1 MSTKKLHIVLL
12 SYHDSNGGAGI
23 AAGRLKVAL
32 EKAGHQVDY
41 LVREKASTSNAIK
54 FGTGLISWLK
64 FIAERLFFL
73 RFEKDKSIRFLFN
86 PGVFGSDISKHPL
99 IQQADIVHLH
109 WVNFGFLSVSDIAS
123 LTRLNKPVFWTLH
136 DMWAFTGGCHH
147 SGACEHFQQS
157 CGDCKFLKN
166 PHPTDL
172 SHRLWEAKKTEFAS
186 NNLHIITCSDW
197 LGKRA
202 KQSSILGSHSIQTI
216 PNAIDT
222 EFFSPNDATGLGLD
236 ANKKYVLF
244 VAMRVNAPAKG
255 FHLLKEALH
264 YLDAATTELLIVG
277 GEMKEELPL
286 KAHNFGQISDPAKM
300 RDIYA
305 AADVFVTPSLEE
317 NLPNTIMEAMACG
330 TACVGFEVG
339 GIPEMIKHEVTGY
352 VAQAF
357 DPKDLAKGIN
367 WCLQSIT
374 SGSKSRERA
383 LQLYDQSIVAQ
394 QHLDYY
400 AQA

>member
-1 MSTKKLHIVLL
+1 MSFKKLHIVLL

-32 EKAGHQVDY
+32 EKEGHRVDY
-41 LVREKASTSNAIK
+41 LVREKTSTSDSVKLGN
-54 FGTGLISWLK
+54 GLISWLK

-109 WVNFGFLSVSDIAS
+109 WVNFGFLSVSDIAQ
-123 LTRLNKPVFWTLH
+123 LTKLNKPVFWTLH

-147 SGACEHFQQS
+147 SGNCEHFQQS

-166 PHPTDL
+166 PNPTDL
-172 SHRLWEAKKTEFAS
+172 SHRMWEAKKTGFAEK
-186 NNLHIITCSDW
+186 NLHIITCSDW
-197 LGKRA
+197 LGNRA
-202 KQSSILGSHSIQTI
+202 RQSSILGGHSIKTI

-222 EFFSPNDATGLGLD
+222 EFFSPTATNLGLNP
-236 ANKKYVLF
+236 NKKYVLF
-244 VAMRVNAPAKG
+244 VAMRVNAPTKG
-255 FHLLKEALH
+255 FHLLKEALQ
-264 YLDAATTELLIVG
+264 YLDADTTELLIVG
-277 GEMKEELPL
+277 GELTEELPL
-286 KAHNFGQISDPAKM
+286 KAHNFGQVSDPAKM

-305 AADVFVTPSLEE
+305 AADAFVTPSLEE

-339 GIPEMIKHEVTGY
+339 GIPEMIEHEVTGY

-357 DPKDLAKGIN
+357 DPKDLAKGIQWSLN
-367 WCLQSIT
+367 NKKA
-374 SGSKSRERA
+374 GPKSRERA
-383 LQLYDQSIVAQ
+383 LQLYDQTIVAQ
-394 QHLDYY
+394 QHLAYY

>member
-1 MSTKKLHIVLL
+1 MTSKKLHIVLL

-32 EKAGHQVDY
+32 EKEGHRVDY
-41 LVREKASTSNAIK
+41 IVREKASTSNAFK
-54 FGTGLISWLK
+54 FGNGLISWLK

-86 PGVFGSDISKHPL
+86 PGVFGSDISRHPL
-99 IQQADIVHLH
+99 IQQADIVHMH
-109 WVNFGFLSVSDIAS
+109 WVNFGFLSVSDIAT
-123 LTRLNKPVFWTLH
+123 LTQLNKPVFWTLH

-147 SGACEHFQQS
+147 SGTCENFQQN

-166 PHPTDL
+166 PGANDL
-172 SHRLWEAKKTEFAS
+172 SHRLWKEKKNGFS
-186 NNLHIITCSDW
+186 DKNLNIITCSDW
-197 LGKRA
+197 LGGRA
-202 KQSSILGSHSIQTI
+202 KQSSILGNHTIKTI

-222 EFFSPNDATGLGLD
+222 EFFSPHANSLGLD
-236 ANKKYVLF
+236 SNKKYVLF
-244 VAMRVNAPAKG
+244 VAMRINAPAKG
-255 FHLLKEALH
+255 FHLLKEALQF
-264 YLDAATTELLIVG
+264 LDPLTTELLIVG
-277 GEMKEELPL
+277 GEMRDELPL
-286 KAHNFGQISDPAKM
+286 KAHNFGQITDPSKM

-339 GIPEMIKHEVTGY
+339 GIPEMIEHKKTGY

-357 DPKDLAKGIN
+357 DSADLATGIN
-367 WCLQSIT
+367 WCLT
-374 SGSKSRERA
+374 TKTAGVKSRERA
-383 LQLYDQSIVAQ
+383 LELYNQTTVAQ
-394 QHLDYY
+394 QHLAYY

>member
-1 MSTKKLHIVLL
+1 MSFKKLHIVLL

-32 EKAGHQVDY
+32 EKEGHQVDY
-41 LVREKASTSNAIK
+41 IVREKGSTSNAKK
-54 FGTGLISWLK
+54 FGNGLISWLK

-86 PGVFGSDISKHPL
+86 PGVFGSDISRQPL

-109 WVNFGFLSVSDIAS
+109 WVNFGFLSVSDIAQ
-123 LTRLNKPVFWTLH
+123 LTKLNKPVFWTLH

-147 SGACEHFQQS
+147 SGNCEHFQQS

-166 PHPTDL
+166 PNPTDL
-172 SHRLWEAKKTEFAS
+172 SHRMWEAKKTGFAEK
-186 NNLHIITCSDW
+186 NLHIITCSDW
-197 LGKRA
+197 LGNRA
-202 KQSSILGSHSIQTI
+202 RQSSILGGHSIKTI

-222 EFFSPNDATGLGLD
+222 EFFSPTATNLGLNP
-236 ANKKYVLF
+236 NKKYVLF

-255 FHLLKEALH
+255 FHLLKEALQ
-264 YLDAATTELLIVG
+264 YLDADTTELLIVG
-277 GEMKEELPL
+277 GELTEELPL
-286 KAHNFGQISDPAKM
+286 KAHNLGQISDPAKM

-305 AADVFVTPSLEE
+305 AADAFVTPSLEE

-339 GIPEMIKHEVTGY
+339 GIPEMIEHEVTGY

-357 DPKDLAKGIN
+357 DPKDLAKGIQWSLN
-367 WCLQSIT
+367 NKKA
-374 SGSKSRERA
+374 GPKSRERA
-383 LQLYDQSIVAQ
+383 LQLYDQTIVAQ
-394 QHLDYY
+394 QHLAYY

>member
-1 MSTKKLHIVLL
+1 MSAKKLHIVLL

-32 EKAGHQVDY
+32 EKEGHRVDY
-41 LVREKASTSNAIK
+41 LVREKASTSNSVK
-54 FGTGLISWLK
+54 FGNGLISWLK

-109 WVNFGFLSVSDIAS
+109 WVNFGFLSVGDIAQ

-166 PHPTDL
+166 PNPNDL
-172 SHRLWEAKKTEFAS
+172 SHRMWEAKKTGFAS
-186 NNLHIITCSDW
+186 KNLHIITCSDW

-202 KQSSILGSHSIQTI
+202 KQSSILGGHSVKTI

-222 EFFSPNDATGLGLD
+222 EFFSPNATKLGLD
-236 ANKKYVLF
+236 PAKKYVLF

-255 FHLLKEALH
+255 FHLLKEALQF
-264 YLDAATTELLIVG
+264 LDASTTELLIVG
-277 GEMKEELPL
+277 GEVTEELTL
-286 KAHNFGQISDPAKM
+286 KAHNFGQVSDPAQM

-339 GIPEMIKHEVTGY
+339 GIPEMIEHKKTGY
-352 VAQAF
+352 VAKAF
-357 DPKDLAKGIN
+357 DPADLAKGIKG
-367 WCLQSIT
+367 CLEST
-374 SGSKSRERA
+374 TAGAKSRERA

>member
-1 MSTKKLHIVLL
+1 MSNKKLHIVLL

-32 EKAGHQVDY
+32 EKEGHRVDY
-41 LVREKASTSNAIK
+41 LVREKAYDSNATK
-54 FGTGLISWLK
+54 FGNGIVSWLK

-99 IQQADIVHLH
+99 IQKADIVHLH
-109 WVNFGFLSVSDIAS
+109 WVNFGFLSVKDIAS
-123 LTRLNKPVFWTLH
+123 LARLNKPIFWTLH

-166 PHPTDL
+166 PNPNDL
-172 SHRLWEAKKTEFAS
+172 SHRLWKAKKNGFAS
-186 NNLHIITCSDW
+186 KNLHIITCSDW
-197 LGKRA
+197 LGNRA
-202 KQSSILGSHSIQTI
+202 KQSSILGGHEIKTI

-222 EFFSPNDATGLGLD
+222 NFFAPSTTNLNLD
-236 ANKKYVLF
+236 PNKKYVLF

-264 YLDAATTELLIVG
+264 FLDPKTTELLIVG
-277 GEMKEELPL
+277 SETTEELPL
-286 KAHNFGQISDPAKM
+286 KSHSFGQVTDPSKM

-339 GIPEMIKHEVTGY
+339 GIPEMIEHQKTGY
-352 VAQAF
+352 VAKAF
-357 DPKDLAKGIN
+357 LAEDLANGIQ
-367 WCLQSIT
+367 WCLNDKNA
-374 SGSKSRERA
+374 GSKSRNRA
-383 LQLYDQSIVAQ
+383 VHLYDQSVVAK
-394 QHLDYY
+394 QHLAYY

>member
-32 EKAGHQVDY
+32 EKAGHQMDY
-41 LVREKASTSNAIK
+41 LVREKASTSDSVK

-367 WCLQSIT
+367 WCLQSTT

>member
-1 MSTKKLHIVLL
+1 MTSKKLHIVLL

-32 EKAGHQVDY
+32 EREGHRVDY
-41 LVREKASTSNAIK
+41 IVREKASTSNAIK
-54 FGTGLISWLK
+54 FGNGVISWLK

-86 PGVFGSDISKHPL
+86 PGVFGSDISRHPL
-99 IQQADIVHLH
+99 IQQADIVHMH
-109 WVNFGFLSVSDIAS
+109 WVNFGFLSVSDIAT
-123 LTRLNKPVFWTLH
+123 LTRLKKPVFWTLH

-147 SGACEHFQQS
+147 SGTCENFQQN

-166 PHPTDL
+166 PGANDL
-172 SHRLWEAKKTEFAS
+172 SHQLWKEKKNGFS
-186 NNLHIITCSDW
+186 DKNLNIITCSDW
-197 LGKRA
+197 LGGRA
-202 KQSSILGSHSIQTI
+202 KQSSILGNHTIKTI

-222 EFFSPNDATGLGLD
+222 EFFSPNANSLGLD
-236 ANKKYVLF
+236 SNKKYVLF

-255 FHLLKEALH
+255 FHLLKEALQF
-264 YLDAATTELLIVG
+264 LDPLTTELLIVG
-277 GEMKEELPL
+277 GEMTDELPL
-286 KAHNFGQISDPAKM
+286 KAHNFGQITDPAKM

-339 GIPEMIKHEVTGY
+339 GIPEMIEHKKTGY

-357 DPKDLAKGIN
+357 DSADLATGIN
-367 WCLQSIT
+367 WCLT
-374 SGSKSRERA
+374 TKTAGVKSRERA
-383 LQLYDQSIVAQ
+383 LELYNQTTVAQ
-394 QHLDYY
+394 QHLAYY

>member
-1 MSTKKLHIVLL
+1 MTSKKLHIVLL

-32 EKAGHQVDY
+32 EREGHRVDY
-41 LVREKASTSNAIK
+41 IVREKASTSNAIK
-54 FGTGLISWLK
+54 FGNGVISWLK

-86 PGVFGSDISKHPL
+86 PGVFGSDISRHPL
-99 IQQADIVHLH
+99 IQQADIVHMH

-123 LTRLNKPVFWTLH
+123 LTQLNKPVFWTLH

-147 SGACEHFQQS
+147 SGTCENFQQN

-166 PHPTDL
+166 PGANDL
-172 SHRLWEAKKTEFAS
+172 SHQLWKEKKNGFS
-186 NNLHIITCSDW
+186 DKNLNIITCSDW
-197 LGKRA
+197 LGGRA
-202 KQSSILGSHSIQTI
+202 KQSSILGNHTIKTI

-222 EFFSPNDATGLGLD
+222 EFFSPNANSLGLD
-236 ANKKYVLF
+236 SNKKYVLF

-255 FHLLKEALH
+255 FHLLKEALQF
-264 YLDAATTELLIVG
+264 LDPLTTELLMVG
-277 GEMKEELPL
+277 GEMTDELPL
-286 KAHNFGQISDPAKM
+286 KAHNFGQITDPAKM

-339 GIPEMIKHEVTGY
+339 GIPEMIEHKKTGY

-357 DPKDLAKGIN
+357 DSADLATGIN
-367 WCLQSIT
+367 WCLT
-374 SGSKSRERA
+374 TKTAGVKSRERA
-383 LQLYDQSIVAQ
+383 LELYNQTTVAQ
-394 QHLDYY
+394 QHLAYY

>member
-1 MSTKKLHIVLL
+1 MSSKKLHIVLL
-12 SYHDSNGGAGI
+12 SYHNSNGGAGI

-32 EKAGHQVDY
+32 EKEGHRVDY

-86 PGVFGSDISKHPL
+86 PGVFGSDISKHRL

-109 WVNFGFLSVSDIAS
+109 WVNFGFLSVSDITQ
-123 LTRLNKPVFWTLH
+123 LTKLNKPIFWTLH

-147 SGACEHFQQS
+147 SGDCEFFQQS

-172 SHRLWEAKKTEFAS
+172 SHRMWEAKKTGFAS
-186 NNLHIITCSDW
+186 KNLHIITCSDW
-197 LGKRA
+197 LGNRA
-202 KQSSILGSHSIQTI
+202 KQSSILGGQSIITI

-222 EFFSPNDATGLGLD
+222 EFFSPNANSLELD
-236 ANKKYVLF
+236 PNKKYVLF

-277 GEMKEELPL
+277 GEMTEDLPL
-286 KAHNFGQISDPAKM
+286 KAHNFGQVSDPARM

-330 TACVGFEVG
+330 TACVGFQVG
-339 GIPEMIKHEVTGY
+339 GIPEMIEHQVTGY

-357 DPKDLAKGIN
+357 DPEDLAKGIN
-367 WCLQSIT
+367 WSLVSKTAGI
-374 SGSKSRERA
+374 KSREYA
-383 LQLYDQSIVAQ
+383 LEHYNQTTVAQ
-394 QHLDYY
+394 QHLAYY

>member
-32 EKAGHQVDY
+32 EKSGHQVDY
-41 LVREKASTSNAIK
+41 LVREKASTSDSVKLGN
-54 FGTGLISWLK
+54 GLISWLK

-147 SGACEHFQQS
+147 SGACDHFQQS

-166 PHPTDL
+166 SHPTDL
-172 SHRLWEAKKTEFAS
+172 SNRMWEAKKTGFS
-186 NNLHIITCSDW
+186 SKNLHIITCSDW
-197 LGKRA
+197 LGNRA
-202 KQSSILGSHSIQTI
+202 KQSSVLGSHSIQTI

-222 EFFSPNDATGLGLD
+222 EFFSPNANSLGLD
-236 ANKKYVLF
+236 PNKKYVLF
-244 VAMRVNAPAKG
+244 VAMRVNAPTKG

-277 GEMKEELPL
+277 GELKEELPL
-286 KAHNFGQISDPAKM
+286 KAHNFGQISDPASM

-339 GIPEMIKHEVTGY
+339 GIPEMIEHEVTGY

-357 DPKDLAKGIN
+357 DPKELAKGIQWSLN
-367 WCLQSIT
+367 NKEA
-374 SGSKSRERA
+374 GSKSRERA

>member
-1 MSTKKLHIVLL
+1 MSSKKLHIVLL

-32 EKAGHQVDY
+32 EKEGHRVDY
-41 LVREKASTSNAIK
+41 IVREKASTSNTIK
-54 FGTGLISWLK
+54 FGNGLISWIK

-86 PGVFGSDISKHPL
+86 PGVFGSDISRHPL

-109 WVNFGFLSVSDIAS
+109 WVNFGFLSVSDIAQ
-123 LTRLNKPVFWTLH
+123 LTKLNKPIFWTLH

-147 SGACEHFQQS
+147 SGECEHFQKS
-157 CGDCKFLKN
+157 CGNCKFLKN
-166 PHPTDL
+166 PNPNDL
-172 SHRLWEAKKTEFAS
+172 SHCMWEAKKTGFALK
-186 NNLHIITCSDW
+186 NLHIITCSDW
-197 LGKRA
+197 LCNRA
-202 KQSSILGSHSIQTI
+202 KQSSILGGHSIQTI

-222 EFFSPNDATGLGLD
+222 EFFSPTANSLGLD
-236 ANKKYVLF
+236 PKKKYVLF

-255 FHLLKEALH
+255 FHLLKEALQF
-264 YLDAATTELLIVG
+264 LDPSTTELLIVG
-277 GEMKEELPL
+277 GQLTEDLPL
-286 KAHNFGQISDPAKM
+286 KAHNLGQITDPAKM

-339 GIPEMIKHEVTGY
+339 GIPEMIEHEVTGY

-357 DPKDLAKGIN
+357 EPTDLAKGIK
-367 WCLQSIT
+367 WCLASKT
-374 SGSKSRERA
+374 AGTKSRLRAIERYN
-383 LQLYDQSIVAQ
+383 QTTVAQ
-394 QHLDYY
+394 QHLAYY

>member
-1 MSTKKLHIVLL
+1 MSNKKLHIVLL

-32 EKAGHQVDY
+32 ESEGHRVDY
-41 LVREKASTSNAIK
+41 LVREKASSSNSIK
-54 FGTGLISWLK
+54 SGNGIISWLK

-86 PGVFGSDISKHPL
+86 PGIFGSDISKHPL
-99 IQQADIVHLH
+99 IQQADILHLH
-109 WVNFGFLSVSDIAS
+109 WVNFGFLSVDDIAS
-123 LTRLNKPVFWTLH
+123 LTRLNKPIFWTLH

-147 SGACEHFQQS
+147 SGTCEHFQLS

-166 PHPTDL
+166 PNPNDL
-172 SHRLWEAKKTEFAS
+172 SHRLWEAKKNGFAEK
-186 NNLHIITCSDW
+186 NLHIITCSDW
-197 LGKRA
+197 LGNRA
-202 KQSSILGSHSIQTI
+202 KQSSILGEHEIKTI

-222 EFFSPNDATGLGLD
+222 NFFAPSTTNLNLD
-236 ANKKYVLF
+236 PNKKYVLF

-255 FHLLKEALH
+255 FHLLKEALA
-264 YLDAATTELLIVG
+264 YLDPTTTELLIVG
-277 GEMKEELPL
+277 GEMTEQLPL
-286 KAHNFGQISDPAKM
+286 KSHSFGQVTDPSKM

-339 GIPEMIKHEVTGY
+339 GIPEMVENQQTGY
-352 VAQAF
+352 VARAF
-357 DPKDLAKGIN
+357 DPEDLAKGIL
-367 WCLQSIT
+367 WCLENQKAGEKART
-374 SGSKSRERA
+374 RA
-383 LQLYDQSIVAQ
+383 IELYDQKTVAQ
-394 QHLDYY
+394 QHLAYY

>member
-1 MSTKKLHIVLL
+1 MSTEKLHIVLL

-277 GEMKEELPL
+277 GEMTEELPL
-286 KAHNFGQISDPAKM
+286 KSHNFGQISDPAKM

-367 WCLQSIT
+367 WCLQSTT

>member
-1 MSTKKLHIVLL
+1 MSAKKLHIVLL

-32 EKAGHQVDY
+32 EKEGHQVDY
-41 LVREKASTSNAIK
+41 IVREKGSTSNAIK
-54 FGTGLISWLK
+54 FGNGLISWLK

-73 RFEKDKSIRFLFN
+73 RFEKVKSIRFLFN

-109 WVNFGFLSVSDIAS
+109 WVNFGYLSVSDIAQ

-147 SGACEHFQQS
+147 SGSCEHFQQS
-157 CGDCKFLKN
+157 CGDCKFLKKPN
-166 PHPTDL
+166 PNDL
-172 SHRLWEAKKTEFAS
+172 SHKMWEAKKTGFAS
-186 NNLHIITCSDW
+186 KNLHIITCSDW
-197 LGKRA
+197 LGNRA
-202 KQSSILGSHSIQTI
+202 RKSSILGGHSIKTI

-222 EFFSPNDATGLGLD
+222 EFFSPNATGLGLD
-236 ANKKYVLF
+236 PNKKYVLF

-255 FHLLKEALH
+255 FHLLKEALQ
-264 YLDAATTELLIVG
+264 YLDAHTTELLIVG
-277 GEMKEELPL
+277 GEMAEELPL
-286 KAHNFGQISDPAKM
+286 KAHNFGQVSDPAKM

-339 GIPEMIKHEVTGY
+339 GIPEMIEHEVTGY

-357 DPKDLAKGIN
+357 DPADLAKGIN
-367 WCLQSIT
+367 WCLESTT
-374 SGSKSRERA
+374 SGAESRERA
-383 LQLYDQSIVAQ
+383 LQLFDQTTVAQ
-394 QHLDYY
+394 QHLAYY

>member
-1 MSTKKLHIVLL
+1 MSFKKLHIVLL

-32 EKAGHQVDY
+32 ENAGHQVDY
-41 LVREKASTSNAIK
+41 IVREKASSSNATK
-54 FGTGLISWLK
+54 FGNGIISWLK

-86 PGVFGSDISKHPL
+86 PGVFGSDISSHPL

-123 LTRLNKPVFWTLH
+123 LTRLNKPIFWTLH

-147 SGACEHFQQS
+147 SGDCDHFQQS
-157 CGDCKFLKN
+157 CGDCKFVKN
-166 PHPTDL
+166 PNPNDF
-172 SHRLWEAKKTEFAS
+172 SHRMWEAKKQGFAS
-186 NNLHIITCSDW
+186 KNLHIITCSDW
-197 LGKRA
+197 LGNRA
-202 KQSSILGSHSIQTI
+202 KQSSILGDHDIQTI

-222 EFFSPNDATGLGLD
+222 DFFSPTANSLGLD
-236 ANKKYVLF
+236 SSKKYILF

-255 FHLLKEALH
+255 FYLLKEALQFI
-264 YLDAATTELLIVG
+264 DSATTELLLVG
-277 GEMKEELPL
+277 GEMTEDLPL
-286 KAHNFGQISDPAKM
+286 RSHSFGQVSDKAKM

-330 TACVGFEVG
+330 TACVGFKVG
-339 GIPEMIKHEVTGY
+339 GIPEMIEHEKTGY
-352 VAQAF
+352 VAQEF

-367 WCLQSIT
+367 WCLEST
-374 SGSKSRERA
+374 TAGSKSRERA
-383 LQLYDQSIVAQ
+383 VDLYDQKIVAQ
-394 QHLDYY
+394 QHLIYY
-400 AQA
+400 AKA

>member
-1 MSTKKLHIVLL
+1 MSFKKLHIVLL

-32 EKAGHQVDY
+32 EKEGHQVDY
-41 LVREKASTSNAIK
+41 IVREKGSTSDAKK
-54 FGTGLISWLK
+54 FGNGLISWLK

-86 PGVFGSDISKHPL
+86 PGVFGSDISRHPL
-99 IQQADIVHLH
+99 IQLADIVHLH
-109 WVNFGFLSVSDIAS
+109 WVNFGFLSVDDIAS

-166 PHPTDL
+166 PNPTDL
-172 SHRLWEAKKTEFAS
+172 SHRMWEAKKTGFAEK
-186 NNLHIITCSDW
+186 NLHIITCSDW
-197 LGKRA
+197 LGNRA
-202 KQSSILGSHSIQTI
+202 RQSSILGGHSIKTI

-222 EFFSPNDATGLGLD
+222 EFFSPTATNLGLNP
-236 ANKKYVLF
+236 NKKYVLF
-244 VAMRVNAPAKG
+244 VAMRVNAPTKG
-255 FHLLKEALH
+255 FHLLKEALQ
-264 YLDAATTELLIVG
+264 YLDADTTELLIVG
-277 GEMKEELPL
+277 GELTEELPL
-286 KAHNFGQISDPAKM
+286 KAHNFGQVSDPAKM

-305 AADVFVTPSLEE
+305 AADAFVTPSLEE

-339 GIPEMIKHEVTGY
+339 GIPEMIEHEVTGY

-357 DPKDLAKGIN
+357 DPKDLAKGIQWSLN
-367 WCLQSIT
+367 NKKA
-374 SGSKSRERA
+374 GPKSRERA
-383 LQLYDQSIVAQ
+383 LQLYDQTIVAQ
-394 QHLDYY
+394 QHLAYY

>member
-1 MSTKKLHIVLL
+1 MSSKKLHIVLL

-32 EKAGHQVDY
+32 EKVGHQVDY
-41 LVREKASTSNAIK
+41 IVREKASTSDALK
-54 FGTGLISWLK
+54 FGNGIISWLK

-86 PGVFGSDISKHPL
+86 PGVLGSDISKHPL
-99 IQQADIVHLH
+99 IQKADIVHMH

-123 LTRLNKPVFWTLH
+123 LTRLNKPIFWTLH

-147 SGACEHFQQS
+147 SGTCEHFQQS

-166 PHPTDL
+166 PNSNDL
-172 SHRLWEAKKTEFAS
+172 SHRLWEAKKEGFAAK
-186 NNLHIITCSDW
+186 NLHIITCSDW
-197 LGKRA
+197 LGNKA
-202 KQSSILGSHSIQTI
+202 KQSSILGGHSIQTI

-222 EFFSPNDATGLGLD
+222 AFFSPTANSLGLD
-236 ANKKYVLF
+236 PSKKYVLF

-255 FHLLKEALH
+255 FHLLKEALQF
-264 YLDAATTELLIVG
+264 LNPEDTELLIVG
-277 GEMKEELPL
+277 GEMTEDLPL
-286 KAHNFGQISDPAKM
+286 KSHNFGQIADPAKM

-330 TACVGFEVG
+330 TACVGFQVG
-339 GIPEMIKHEVTGY
+339 GIPEMIEHEVTGY
-352 VAQAF
+352 VAQEF
-357 DPKDLAKGIN
+357 DPEDLAKGIN
-367 WCLQSIT
+367 WCLESKT
-374 SGSKSRERA
+374 SGSISRERA
-383 LQLYDQSIVAQ
+383 LQLYDQKTIAQ
-394 QHLDYY
+394 QHLAYY

>member
-1 MSTKKLHIVLL
+1 MSSKKLHIVLL

-32 EKAGHQVDY
+32 EKEGHRVDY

-86 PGVFGSDISKHPL
+86 PGVFGSDISKHRL

-109 WVNFGFLSVSDIAS
+109 WVNFGFLSVSDITQ
-123 LTRLNKPVFWTLH
+123 LTKLNKPIFWTLH

-147 SGACEHFQQS
+147 SGDCEFFQQS

-172 SHRLWEAKKTEFAS
+172 SHRMWEAKKTGFAS
-186 NNLHIITCSDW
+186 KNLHIITCSDW
-197 LGKRA
+197 LGNRA
-202 KQSSILGSHSIQTI
+202 KQSSILGGQSIITI

-222 EFFSPNDATGLGLD
+222 EFFSPNANSLELD
-236 ANKKYVLF
+236 PNKKYVLF

-277 GEMKEELPL
+277 GEMTEDLPL
-286 KAHNFGQISDPAKM
+286 KAHNFGQVSDPARM

-330 TACVGFEVG
+330 TACVGFQVG
-339 GIPEMIKHEVTGY
+339 GIPEMIEHQVTGY

-357 DPKDLAKGIN
+357 DPEDLAKGIN
-367 WCLQSIT
+367 WSLVSKTAGI
-374 SGSKSRERA
+374 KSREYA
-383 LQLYDQSIVAQ
+383 LEHYNQTTVAQ
-394 QHLDYY
+394 QHLAYY

>member
-1 MSTKKLHIVLL
+1 MANKKLHIVLL

-32 EKAGHQVDY
+32 ENDGHQVDY
-41 LVREKASTSNAIK
+41 IVREKVSTSNAIK
-54 FGTGLISWLK
+54 FRNGLVSWLK
-64 FIAERLFFL
+64 FIAERLYFL

-99 IQQADIVHLH
+99 ILQADIVHLH
-109 WVNFGFLSVSDIAS
+109 WVNFGFLSVNDITS

-147 SGACEHFQQS
+147 SGTCENFQQS

-166 PHPTDL
+166 PNPNDL
-172 SHRLWEAKKTEFAS
+172 SHRLWEAKKNGFAEK
-186 NNLHIITCSDW
+186 NLHIITCSDW
-197 LGKRA
+197 LGNRA
-202 KQSSILGSHSIQTI
+202 KQSSILGGHSVKTI

-222 EFFSPNDATGLGLD
+222 AFFSPNAASLGLNP
-236 ANKKYVLF
+236 NKKYVLF

-255 FHLLKEALH
+255 FHLLKEALA
-264 YLDAATTELLIVG
+264 YLDPKAIELLIVG
-277 GEMKEELPL
+277 GEMTEELPL
-286 KAHNFGQISDPAKM
+286 KSHSFGQVSDPAKM

-330 TACVGFEVG
+330 TSCVGFKVG
-339 GIPEMIKHEVTGY
+339 GIPEMIEHLQTGY
-352 VAQAF
+352 VAQTF
-357 DPKDLAKGIN
+357 DPTDLAKGIN
-367 WCLQSIT
+367 WCLASET
-374 SGSKSRERA
+374 AGTRSRERA
-383 LQLYDQSIVAQ
+383 LQLYDQKTVAQ
-394 QHLDYY
+394 QHLAYY

>member
-1 MSTKKLHIVLL
+1 MTFKKLHIVLL

-32 EKAGHQVDY
+32 ENTGHRVDY
-41 LVREKASTSNAIK
+41 IVREKARTSNAIK
-54 FGTGLISWLK
+54 FGNGIVSWLK

-73 RFEKDKSIRFLFN
+73 RYEKNKEIRFLFN

-99 IQQADIVHLH
+99 IQKADIVHMH
-109 WVNFGFLSVSDIAS
+109 WVNFGFLSLSDITS

-147 SGACEHFQQS
+147 SGTCEHFQQS
-157 CGDCKFLKN
+157 CGNCKFLKN
-166 PHPTDL
+166 PNPNDL
-172 SHRLWEAKKTEFAS
+172 SHRLWEKKKNGFAEK
-186 NNLHIITCSDW
+186 NLHIITCSDW
-197 LGKRA
+197 LGGRA
-202 KQSSILGSHSIQTI
+202 KQSSILGGHSIKTI

-222 EFFSPNDATGLGLD
+222 EFFSPNAAGLGLD
-236 ANKKYVLF
+236 PNKKYVLF

-255 FHLLKEALH
+255 FHLLKEALQF
-264 YLDAATTELLIVG
+264 LNPEDTELLIVG
-277 GEMKEELPL
+277 GEMTEDLPL
-286 KAHNFGQISDPAKM
+286 KAHNFGQIADPAKM

-317 NLPNTIMEAMACG
+317 NLPNTIMEAMASG
-330 TACVGFEVG
+330 TACVGFHVG
-339 GIPEMIKHEVTGY
+339 GIPEMIEHHITGY

-357 DPKDLAKGIN
+357 DPADLAKGIN
-367 WCLQSIT
+367 WCLASEIAGT
-374 SGSKSRERA
+374 RSRERA
-383 LQLYDQSIVAQ
+383 LQLYDQKTVAQ
-394 QHLDYY
+394 QHLAYY

>member
-1 MSTKKLHIVLL
+1 MSFKKLHIVLL

-32 EKAGHQVDY
+32 EKEGHRVDY
-41 LVREKASTSNAIK
+41 LVREKTSTSDSVKLGN
-54 FGTGLISWLK
+54 GLISWLK

-109 WVNFGFLSVSDIAS
+109 WVNFGFLSVSDIAQ

-147 SGACEHFQQS
+147 SGTCEHFQQS

-166 PHPTDL
+166 PNPTDL
-172 SHRLWEAKKTEFAS
+172 SHRMWEAKKTGFAEK
-186 NNLHIITCSDW
+186 NLHIITCSDW
-197 LGKRA
+197 LGNRA
-202 KQSSILGSHSIQTI
+202 RQSSILGDHTIKTI

-222 EFFSPNDATGLGLD
+222 EFFSPNATSLGLD
-236 ANKKYVLF
+236 PNKKYVLF

-255 FHLLKEALH
+255 FHLLKEALQ
-264 YLDAATTELLIVG
+264 YLDSTTTELLIVG
-277 GEMKEELPL
+277 GEMTEELPL
-286 KAHNFGQISDPAKM
+286 KAHNFGQVSDPAKM
-300 RDIYA
+300 SDIYA

-339 GIPEMIKHEVTGY
+339 GIPEMIEHEVTGY

-357 DPKDLAKGIN
+357 DPKDLAKGIQWSLN
-367 WCLQSIT
+367 NKKAGL
-374 SGSKSRERA
+374 KSRERA
-383 LQLYDQSIVAQ
+383 LQLYDQTIVAQ
-394 QHLDYY
+394 QHLAYY

>member
-32 EKAGHQVDY
+32 EKVGHRVDY
-41 LVREKASTSNAIK
+41 LVREKASTSDSVKLGN
-54 FGTGLISWLK
+54 GLISWLK

-147 SGACEHFQQS
+147 SGSCENFQHS
-157 CGDCKFLKN
+157 CGDCKFVKN
-166 PHPTDL
+166 SNPSDL
-172 SHRLWEAKKTEFAS
+172 SNRMWEAKKTGFAS
-186 NNLHIITCSDW
+186 KNLHIITCSDW
-197 LGKRA
+197 LGNRA
-202 KQSSILGSHSIQTI
+202 KQSSILGGHAIKTI

-222 EFFSPNDATGLGLD
+222 EFFSPKASSLGLD
-236 ANKKYVLF
+236 PNKKYVLF

-255 FHLLKEALH
+255 FHLLKEALQ
-264 YLDAATTELLIVG
+264 YLDASTIELLIVG
-277 GEMKEELPL
+277 GKMTEELPL
-286 KAHNFGQISDPAKM
+286 KAHNFGQISDPARM

-339 GIPEMIKHEVTGY
+339 GIPEMIEHQVTGY

-357 DPKDLAKGIN
+357 DPVDLAKGIQWSLN
-367 WCLQSIT
+367 NKEA
-374 SGSKSRERA
+374 GSKSRERS

-394 QHLDYY
+394 QHLAYY

>member
-41 LVREKASTSNAIK
+41 LVREKASTSDSVK
-54 FGTGLISWLK
+54 FGNGLISWLK

-277 GEMKEELPL
+277 GEMTEELPL
-286 KAHNFGQISDPAKM
+286 KSHNFGQISDPAKM

-330 TACVGFEVG
+330 TTCVGFEVG

-367 WCLQSIT
+367 WCLQSTT

>member
-1 MSTKKLHIVLL
+1 MSNKKLHIVLL

-32 EKAGHQVDY
+32 EKEGHRVDY
-41 LVREKASTSNAIK
+41 LVREKASSSNSVK
-54 FGTGLISWLK
+54 FGNGLVSWLK
-64 FIAERLFFL
+64 FIAERLYFL

-99 IQQADIVHLH
+99 ILQADIVHLH
-109 WVNFGFLSVSDIAS
+109 WVNFGFLSVNDITS

-147 SGACEHFQQS
+147 SGTCENFQQS

-166 PHPTDL
+166 PNPNDL
-172 SHRLWEAKKTEFAS
+172 SHRLWEAKKNGFAEK
-186 NNLHIITCSDW
+186 NLHIITCSDW
-197 LGKRA
+197 LGNRA
-202 KQSSILGSHSIQTI
+202 KQSSILGGHSVKTI

-222 EFFSPNDATGLGLD
+222 AFFSPNAASLGLNP
-236 ANKKYVLF
+236 NKKYVLF

-255 FHLLKEALH
+255 FHLLKEALA
-264 YLDAATTELLIVG
+264 YLDPKAIELLIVG
-277 GEMKEELPL
+277 GEMTEELPL
-286 KAHNFGQISDPAKM
+286 KSHSFGQVSDPAKM

-330 TACVGFEVG
+330 TSCVGFKVG
-339 GIPEMIKHEVTGY
+339 GIPEMIEHLQTGY
-352 VAQAF
+352 VAQTF
-357 DPKDLAKGIN
+357 DPTDLAKGIN
-367 WCLQSIT
+367 WCLASET
-374 SGSKSRERA
+374 AGTRSRERA
-383 LQLYDQSIVAQ
+383 LQLYDQKTVAQ
-394 QHLDYY
+394 QHLAYY